1 MKQVYP
7 ILTTYQPAVHES
19 GKRPLSAIK
28 IIVLH
33 DMEDTNYK
41 AAAEDTG
48 RWFENAASG
57 GSSNFGVDN
66 DSIQRYLPIDVIPW
80 GAPGANTEGVHIE
93 QMGAASWTAADW
105 EAKANHGRKGTLD
118 RAAWLIA
125 HLHHELGI
133 PIQTLTDQQ
142 LKAGHKGV
150 TTHMQCARVWKP
162 DTHTDPGHGYP
173 LVLVLARARWYAKQ
187 M

>member
-7 ILTTYQPAVHES
+7 ILTTYQPAVHQS
-19 GKRPLSAIK
+19 GKRPLSDIR

-57 GSSNFGVDN
+57 GSSNFGIDD
-66 DSIQRYLPIDVIPW
+66 DSIQRYLPLDVIPW
-80 GAPGANTEGVHIE
+80 GAPGANTQGVHIE
-93 QMGAASWTAADW
+93 QMGAASWSEKEW
-105 EAKANHGRKGTLD
+105 NSKARGTLD
-118 RAAWLIA
+118 RCAWLIA

-133 PIQTLTDQQ
+133 PIQTLTDAQ
-142 LKAGHKGV
+142 LKASHRGV
-150 TTHMQCARVWKP
+150 TTHMQCTRVFGG
-162 DTHTDPGHGYP
+162 THTDPGYGYP
-173 LVLVLARARWYAKQ
+173 LVMVLARARFYAKQ

>member
-7 ILTTYQPAVHES
+7 ILTTYQPAVHQS
-19 GKRPLSAIK
+19 GKRPLSAIR

-57 GSSNFGVDN
+57 GSSNFGIDN
-66 DSIQRYLPIDVIPW
+66 NSIQRYLPLDVIPW
-80 GAPGANTEGVHIE
+80 GAPGANTQGVHIE
-93 QMGAASWTAADW
+93 QMGAASWT
-105 EAKANHGRKGTLD
+105 EAEWNARAGGTKD

-142 LKAGHKGV
+142 LRAGHKGV
-150 TTHMQCARVWKP
+150 TTHMQCTRVFGG
-162 DTHTDPGHGYP
+162 THTDPGHGYP